1 MIITNEDTNISSR
14 NLSLMNDEYKD
25 ISLKKPITVV
35 DLSMYKIYFVAYHAT
50 NNELNSPFSNANRLK
65 VVHSRVWCITKKI
78 A

>member
-35 DLSMYKIYFVAYHAT
+35 DLSMYKIYFVAYHVT
-50 NNELNSPFSNANRLK
+50 NNESIDRLSIVHNR
-65 VVHSRVWCITKKI
+65 I
-78 A
+78 